1 MNFNFYL
8 IKSLRIFLFP
18 FSLLYGLIV
27 IIRNYLYNK
36 NVLKSVSFNLP
47 ILSVGNLIV
56 GGTGKSPMVEYLVA
70 LLKNKYNIATIS
82 RGYKRK
88 TKGYV
93 LAHPDTTA
101 LEIGDEPMQF
111 YSKFPD
117 VSVAVGEERLEAIPQ
132 LLQDKPHTDVIILDD
147 AFQHR
152 KIKPGFNILLTE
164 CSNLFTRDFYLPT
177 GDLRDQP
184 SSYKR
189 ADIIVVTKCT
199 PFMSPEERT
208 TIIKEIKPLPHQ
220 HIFFTTILY
229 NPPYH
234 ILTHESRPI
243 NFFDEVLLVTGIANT
258 QPLKTYIL
266 NQAKTYEEFSF
277 SNHHIFT
284 IDDLKE
290 IRKRFEDLGDENK
303 IIVTTEKDAVRLV
316 KFKDELLNLPV
327 YVLPVQ
333 HRFLFGESHQFD
345 SLITGF
351 IDQFLSTKK

>member
-18 FSLLYGLIV
+18 FSLLYGIIV
-27 IIRNYLYNK
+27 IIRNYLYKK
-36 NVLKSVSFNLP
+36 NILKSVSFNLP
-47 ILSVGNLIV
+47 IIAVGNLIV
-56 GGTGKSPMVEYLVA
+56 GGTGKSPMVEYLIA
-70 LLKNKYNIATIS
+70 LLKKKYTIATIS

-93 LAHPDTTA
+93 LAHPETSA

-132 LLQDKPHTDVIILDD
+132 LLQDRPHTNVIVLDD

-189 ADIIVVTKCT
+189 ADIIVVTKCQ
-199 PFMSPEERT
+199 PFMSPDERVAT
-208 TIIKEIKPLPHQ
+208 IKEIKPLPHQ
-220 HIFFTTILY
+220 HIFFTTIVY
-229 NPPYH
+229 NQPYH
-234 ILTHESRPI
+234 ILTHEMRPI
-243 NFFDEVLLVTGIANT
+243 TFFDEVLLVTGIANT
-258 QPLKTYIL
+258 LPLKNYIL

-277 SNHHIFT
+277 SNHHIYS

-290 IRKRFEDLGDENK
+290 IRKRFDNLGVENK

-316 KFKDELLNLPV
+316 KFKEELLDLPV
-327 YVLPVQ
+327 YVLPIQ
-333 HRFLFGESHQFD
+333 HRFLFGESQQFD
-345 SLITGF
+345 NLVTQF
-351 IDQFLSTKK
+351 IDQFLLNK